1 MHTDCAYP
9 NPKHMSHNDERMRAA
24 AELTARQLEQAIE
37 ILEDAFGTDL
47 ESKRAPV
54 LAAVLSALAANYR
67 DGSAIERRRPRP
79 RPV

>member
-1 MHTDCAYP
+1 MH
-9 NPKHMSHNDERMRAA
+9 HSEERMRAA

-37 ILEDAFGTDL
+37 IVEDSFGTDP
-47 ESKRAPV
+47 ENKRAPL
-54 LAAVLSALAANYR
+54 LAAVLSTLAVNYR

>member
-1 MHTDCAYP
+1 M
-9 NPKHMSHNDERMRAA
+9 HNDERMRAA

-37 ILEDAFGTDL
+37 IVEDAFGTDL
-47 ESKRAPV
+47 ENKRTPL

-67 DGSAIERRRPRP
+67 EGSTIERRRPRP

>member
-1 MHTDCAYP
+1 
-9 NPKHMSHNDERMRAA
+9 MSHNDERMRAA

-37 ILEDAFGTDL
+37 IVEDAFGTDL
-47 ESKRAPV
+47 ENKRASV